1 MEVTR
6 IFDILER
13 YKQKFDKSDALG
25 GKKDGIWETYSVDEY
40 VKYSNKV
47 SYGLLALGIK
57 KGDKIATISNNR
69 PEWNF
74 VDMGLLQIGAVHVPI
89 YPTISNE
96 ETEYILNHCDAKMI
110 IVSDKSLFEK
120 LKPIVEKINVIKNFY
135 TFNEVEGATNWKQI
149 TDLGEENEE
158 KYKGELAKIKESVAK
173 DDLATLIYT
182 SGTTGMPKG
191 VVLTHNN
198 LVTNFIETSYAH
210 PLGYEHRALS
220 FLPLCHIYERMLTYH
235 FQYKGISIY
244 YAESMGKITENLKE
258 IQPHIFSTVPR
269 LLEKVYDKIIGKGKN
284 LSYVKKVIFFW
295 AVRLGNRYNVRS
307 KHKYFYNFKL
317 KIARKLIFSKWIEAL
332 GGNVYAI
339 ISGGAALQPR
349 LERIFW
355 AAGVHLAQGYGL
367 TETSPVIS
375 VNHTE
380 LPNIKFTTVGK
391 KKRKKR

>member
-258 IQPHIFSTVPR
+258 IQPHIFS
-269 LLEKVYDKIIGKGKN
+269 IGKG
-284 LSYVKKVIFFW
+284 L
-295 AVRLGNRYNVRS
+295 
-307 KHKYFYNFKL
+307 
-317 KIARKLIFSKWIEAL
+317 
-332 GGNVYAI
+332 
-339 ISGGAALQPR
+339 
-349 LERIFW
+349 
-355 AAGVHLAQGYGL
+355 
-367 TETSPVIS
+367 
-375 VNHTE
+375 
-380 LPNIKFTTVGK
+380 
-391 KKRKKR
+391 